1 MEDRPVNVHIQS
13 SSLGGIREGVSPPPT
28 IAQRGSSSSDGHVH
42 PLHASDAYNAKS
54 SADEEKGMV
63 RDGLAAFFARYEVP
77 QPIFASHLPR
87 GAADEEL
94 EVPSVAASPSRGFP
108 VNPPIKAQRGFSS
121 ASDGGSF
128 FVSTV
133 HAREAYNAKP
143 VDVENGVPGM
153 LTHGLSAFFTSYS
166 HLKRSVNLKLAT
178 PTIRFQDLELKSK
191 PRSRP
196 WNKDRRTRVILH
208 KMSGTIR
215 PGTMTLVLGEPQ
227 SGKTSFLKA
236 LAGRLPLDDQLSV
249 NGVVTYSNLTPQ
261 EVQVSKLVSFVPQT
275 DRHLA
280 MYTVRETLTFADRS
294 LNGLPETQPLE
305 LQRIA
310 KLRTELVLH
319 LLGLTGCADT
329 VVGDALLRGVSGG
342 ERRRVTFG
350 ELLVGGQSVFCCDE
364 ISNGLDSAATL
375 DVITALSSWT
385 KTFGGTAVV
394 ALNQPSPDVVEK
406 FDDILLMN
414 QGHLIYHGP
423 RRAALPFFE
432 SLGFHCPEDLDPAEF
447 FTAVSSGH
455 GRQFFVPV
463 RGSTSGELS
472 NQFSPR
478 TPADFAECHKANV
491 EARALKRRGEK
502 EKTGQQ
508 LKTTAD
514 LIKTKEEPFA
524 LGPLDSLRLLID
536 RQARLLLR
544 DKEVLYGK
552 LMEAL
557 FVGLLLGAVF
567 YNAPPLVY
575 MRMLFFSL
583 AIFQRQAWQQI
594 AIFIAARPV
603 FRKQEGA
610 RFFRTIYYGLTV
622 ALASLPINFVVSFI
636 LGVCFY
642 FLARLTLT
650 AASFF
655 TYFFIIFSF
664 QNAIGAYFTFLASI
678 SANATI
684 AQARAG
690 VSVCFFL
697 LFSGNIIAADLIPVY
712 WKWLYWMNPLAWAL
726 RSVLLNEF
734 LGPKDDAVSHS
745 RLTEAQREAYLA
757 RFQISQG
764 REFIWV
770 GIAVLCFYYVLF
782 YSLTTAAL
790 HYLRFDGSRWNHI
803 PEPKSRKEQTEEE
816 KGEKSSSPGVEMQQT
831 RQDEYDRTMPQ
842 QSQEM
847 LIGVPEPAS
856 PSRAPLTLSVLDL
869 GYAVPM
875 PDRSQK
881 PLLKDVTAHFV
892 PGTLTALMGSSGAGK
907 TTLLDVMAGRKTVG
921 TKTGKILVNGEEI
934 TKEAFSLIA
943 AYCEQMD
950 LHSAQQTVREA
961 VEFSAYLRFRL
972 DDNSDQAS
980 FIAQRQQLVEDTL
993 RDLGLLPIQHNIV
1006 GYLLTSCTSE
1016 SGLTLDQR
1024 KCLTI
1029 AVELVSNPSILFL
1042 DEPPTGLDARVAR
1055 NIISLLRV
1063 VAQQRQI
1070 TVVCTIHQPSA
1081 ALFNLFDCM
1090 CLLKRGG
1097 RVTYCGPI
1105 GPDSVTLLD
1114 YFKDASGGQAPPPK
1128 YNAAAYVLTL
1138 IGAGISGGASQAAL
1152 AASPKTEAQAEEKRD
1167 FADIWAAGAPC
1178 KAVREKVEAA
1188 ISANQNGGSR
1198 AAAGSNAPPTDMPFH
1213 IQLYHCT
1220 WKMTMIYWRTSSY
1233 TKMRLGMF
1241 LFFALA
1247 FGSAFYKLPF
1257 NTPAQVD

>member
-13 SSLGGIREGVSPPPT
+13 SSLGIREGVSPPPT

-94 EVPSVAASPSRGFP
+94 EVQSLDASPSRGFP
-108 VNPPIKAQRGFSS
+108 VNPPVKAQRGFSS

-128 FVSTV
+128 HFVSTV

-166 HLKRSVNLKLAT
+166 NLKRSVNLKLAT

-215 PGTMTLVLGEPQ
+215 PSTMTLVLGEPQ

-280 MYTVRETLTFADRS
+280 MYSVRETLTFADRF
-294 LNGLPETQPLE
+294 LNGEPETQPLE

-423 RRAALPFFE
+423 RRAALPYFE

-463 RGSTSGELS
+463 RGSTPGELS
-472 NQFSPR
+472 NQFTPR

-524 LGPLDSLRLLID
+524 LGPVASLRLLLD
-536 RQARLLLR
+536 RQFRLLLR

-567 YNAPPLVY
+567 YNAPHSVY

-622 ALASLPINFVVSFI
+622 ALASLPVNVVVSFI
-636 LGVCFY
+636 LG
-642 FLARLTLT
+642 
-650 AASFF
+650 
-655 TYFFIIFSF
+655 
-664 QNAIGAYFTFLASI
+664 NAIGAYFTFLASI

-734 LGPKDDAVSHS
+734 LGPNDDAVSHS

-757 RFQISQG
+757 RFQIHQG

-770 GIAVLCFYYVLF
+770 GIGVLCFYYILF
-782 YSLTTAAL
+782 YSMTTAAL
-790 HYLRFDGSRWNHI
+790 HYLRFDGSRWIHV

-816 KGEKSSSPGVEMQQT
+816 KGEKSSTPGVEMQQT
-831 RQDEYDRTMPQ
+831 RQNETMPQ

-847 LIGVPEPAS
+847 LIQVPEPAS

-881 PLLKDVTAHFV
+881 PLLQDVTAHFV

-980 FIAQRQQLVEDTL
+980 FLAQRQQLVEDTL
-993 RDLGLLPIQHNIV
+993 RDLGLF
-1006 GYLLTSCTSE
+1006 E

-1042 DEPPTGLDARVAR
+1042 DEPTTGLDARVAR
-1055 NIISLLRV
+1055 NIISRLRV

-1090 CLLKRGG
+1090 RLLKRGG

-1152 AASPKTEAQAEEKRD
+1152 GAASPKSDGQEEQKRD

-1188 ISANQNGGSR
+1188 ISANQNGSR
-1198 AAAGSNAPPTDMPFH
+1198 AAAGSNAPPKDMPFH

-1233 TKMRLGMF
+1233 TKMRLGIC
-1241 LFFALA
+1241 L
-1247 FGSAFYKLPF
+1247 SILPLKW
-1257 NTPAQVD
+1257 TSTLPSCT